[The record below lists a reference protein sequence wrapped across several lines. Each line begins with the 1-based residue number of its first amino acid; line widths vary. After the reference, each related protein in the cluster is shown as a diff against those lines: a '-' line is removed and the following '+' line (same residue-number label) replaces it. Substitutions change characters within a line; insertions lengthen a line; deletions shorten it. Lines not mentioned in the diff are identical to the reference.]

1 MTIDTVMQLLP
12 AYMLVL
18 CRISAF
24 IVVAP
29 VFSSRSLPG
38 PFKAGISVFLALL
51 VFLTVGFDQPV
62 PTDATYIF
70 SVLKEIMAGLVIG
83 YTASLFFS
91 LIQTAGTL
99 IDISMGL
106 GIANIL
112 DPISGVSAPLL
123 GNLKFMLMMLVFLST
138 NGHHYL
144 LGAIMNSYKWLP
156 LDNRMFQIIYE
167 GRLTEFMVRTF
178 ADTFVLALQIAMPL
192 IVAMFLTDFGL
203 GLLART
209 APQYN
214 VFVIGIPLKILIGLA
229 LMILIMPGFSTLFQ
243 IVFDRMFDA
252 LEKLFVIMKTTS

>member
-1 MTIDTVMQLLP
+1 MQDIMQVVP

-18 CRISAF
+18 CRISSF
-24 IVVAP
+24 VLVAP
-29 VFSSRSLPG
+29 IFSSRSLPRT
-38 PFKAGISVFLALL
+38 FKAGISVYISLL
-51 VFLTVGFDQPV
+51 VFLTVGFDSPV
-62 PTDATYIF
+62 PTDAAYIGA
-70 SVLKEIMAGLVIG
+70 VLKEILAGLVIG
-83 YTASLFFS
+83 YTATLFFT

-99 IDISMGL
+99 IDTQIGL

-112 DPISGVSAPLL
+112 DPISGISAPLF

-156 LDNRMFQIIYE
+156 LDNRFFQTIYE
-167 GRLTEFMVRTF
+167 GRLTDFLVHTF
-178 ADTFVLALQIAMPL
+178 ADTFMLALQISAPL
-192 IVAMFLTDFGL
+192 VVAMFVTDVGL

-214 VFVIGIPLKILIGLA
+214 VFVIGVPIKLLIGLT
-229 LMILIMPGFSTLFQ
+229 LIILLMPGFSTLFQ

-252 LEKLFVIMKTTS
+252 LEKMFVIMKTT

>member
-1 MTIDTVMQLLP
+1 MTTADIMQLLP

-24 IVVAP
+24 VVVGP
-29 VFSSRSLPG
+29 IFSSRSLPG
-38 PFKAGISVFLALL
+38 SFKAGISVFLALL

-62 PTDATYIF
+62 PTDATYIL

-83 YTASLFFS
+83 YTASLFFT

-99 IDISMGL
+99 IDIQMGL

-112 DPISGVSAPLL
+112 DPISGVSAPLF
-123 GNLKFMLMMLVFLST
+123 GNFKFMLMMLVFLSV

-156 LDNRMFQIIYE
+156 LNNEMFGIIYD

-178 ADTFVLALQIAMPL
+178 ADTFLLALQIAMPL

-229 LMILIMPGFSTLFQ
+229 LMILIMPGFGTLFQ

-252 LEKLFVIMKTTS
+252 LEKMFVIMKAGA

>member
-1 MTIDTVMQLLP
+1 MTTEAIMQVVP

-29 VFSSRSLPG
+29 VFSSRNIPG
-38 PFKAGISVFLALL
+38 PFKAGISVFIALL
-51 VFLTVGFDQPV
+51 VFLTVGFDQAV

-70 SVLKEIMAGLVIG
+70 SIFKEILAGLVIG
-83 YTASLFFS
+83 YTASLFFT

-99 IDISMGL
+99 IDIQMGL

-112 DPISGVSAPLL
+112 DPVSGVSAPLF
-123 GNLKFMLMMLVFLST
+123 GNLKYMMMILVFLSI

-156 LDNRMFQIIYE
+156 LNNDLFSGIGE

-178 ADTFVLALQIAMPL
+178 ADTFLLALQISTP
-192 IVAMFLTDFGL
+192 IVVAMFLTDFGL

-229 LMILIMPGFSTLFQ
+229 LLILLMPGFTTIFQ
-243 IVFDRMFDA
+243 IVFDRMFDT
-252 LEKLFVIMKTTS
+252 LEKLFVIMKAT

>member
-1 MTIDTVMQLLP
+1 MTTEAIMQVVP

-29 VFSSRSLPG
+29 VFSSRNIPG
-38 PFKAGISVFLALL
+38 PFKAGISVFIALL
-51 VFLTVGFDQPV
+51 VFLTVGFDQAV

-70 SVLKEIMAGLVIG
+70 SIFKEILAGLVIG
-83 YTASLFFS
+83 YTASLFFT

-99 IDISMGL
+99 IDIQMGL

-112 DPISGVSAPLL
+112 DPVSGVSAPLF
-123 GNLKFMLMMLVFLST
+123 GNLKYMMMILVFLSI

-156 LDNRMFQIIYE
+156 LNNDLFGSVGE
-167 GRLTEFMVRTF
+167 GRITEFLVRTF
-178 ADTFVLALQIAMPL
+178 ADTFLLALQISTP
-192 IVAMFLTDFGL
+192 IVVAMFLTDFGL

-229 LMILIMPGFSTLFQ
+229 LLILLLPGFTTIFQ

-252 LEKLFVIMKTTS
+252 LEKLFVIMKTT